1 MMLQRLTPLMKA
13 HLAMAAKGA
22 WSAPPAAGPP
32 SGAAR
37 QAGPQRLPPLP
48 LPAARLV
55 AWPRDEG
62 PGELVLPA
70 WRRHELRARRP
81 GRVPV
86 SMASA
91 GAAPARARLVA
102 WPEGARVFADPPKD
116 TLALQIRAACAAV
129 GCSRPELLGPS
140 RDRRLTIVRAELFW
154 LGRAFYGLSL
164 PQIGRAMGD
173 RDHTTVLNSLRRA
186 QAAFRAAGL
195 DTEAALAL
203 TAEARRAIIAAHFKA
218 MAGRAHEDQRS
229 VPA

>member
-1 MMLQRLTPLMKA
+1 MMLQRLTPLMRV

-22 WSAPPAAGPP
+22 WPVAPAAGAPAGATRA
-32 SGAAR
+32 SGS
-37 QAGPQRLPPLP
+37 PRLPPLP

-55 AWPRDEG
+55 AWPQDEW
-62 PGELVLPA
+62 PRELVLPA
-70 WRRHELRARRP
+70 WRRHQMRTREPRRVEIP
-81 GRVPV
+81 MV
-86 SMASA
+86 SA
-91 GAAPARARLVA
+91 GAAPAGARLVA
-102 WPEGARVFADPPKD
+102 WPDGVRIFADPSKD

-140 RDRRLTIVRAELFW
+140 RDRRLTIVRAELYW

-203 TAEARRAIIAAHFKA
+203 TAEARRAIIAAHFTA
-218 MAGRAHEDQRS
+218 MAGRAREDQRGGC
-229 VPA
+229 A

>member
-1 MMLQRLTPLMKA
+1 MLQRLTPLMRA

-22 WSAPPAAGPP
+22 WPAAAAAGPP
-32 SGAAR
+32 SGASR

-55 AWPRDEG
+55 AWPLDEW

-70 WRRHELRARRP
+70 WRRHELLARRP
-81 GRVPV
+81 GRVPM

-91 GAAPARARLVA
+91 GADTARARLVA
-102 WPEGARVFADPPKD
+102 WPEGVRVLADPPKD
-116 TLALQIRAACAAV
+116 TFAMQIRAACAAV

-154 LGRAFYGLSL
+154 LGRTFYGLSL

-203 TAEARRAIIAAHFKA
+203 TAEARRAMIAAHFTA

-229 VPA
+229 APA